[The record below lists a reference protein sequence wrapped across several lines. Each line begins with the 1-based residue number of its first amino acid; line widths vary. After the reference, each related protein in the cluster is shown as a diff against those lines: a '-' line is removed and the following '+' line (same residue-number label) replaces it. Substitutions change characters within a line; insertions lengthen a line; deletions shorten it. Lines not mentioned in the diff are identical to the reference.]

1 MFAFLALIIYAPLPL
16 AGRNA
21 WSLGVLAAATWSVLV
36 LAALYSALHKGNLA
50 RQLVAVRWPIACL
63 AGFCSWVAVQ
73 LLQLEPALRGWFP
86 GTAAAAGPISTDPTS
101 TRLYLLTALTH
112 LGGFLATLLL
122 VQGRRRLLALAAALV
137 LSGLIQ
143 SMLAVGLLAYGQEY
157 VYLGEA
163 FVPDRALGTFT
174 NSDHLANYLA
184 LCLSVG
190 LGLLIARFEP
200 QAPARNRTEQWLRLL
215 KFMMS
220 TKMLLRLMLIV
231 MVIALV
237 LTRSRMGNFAFFT
250 SMLLVGAMLAW
261 RSPQLRRPAIWLVAS
276 LIVVD
281 VLVVGQWI
289 GLDRV
294 MQRLENTA
302 ITDEGKPAARA
313 EETLEQRQAGARDA
327 LAMIRQRPVSGYGGG
342 TFYAVFPAFKGP
354 AAYGGNYD
362 HTHNDYVEI
371 AADTGLVGLALLMAA
386 VALSAARIARL
397 MDDGEPRH
405 HRGLATGLA
414 MAVCVMVMHAMV
426 DFPLQIPANALT
438 FTVLLAAA
446 WSMKPRRDDSVSKRP
461 PADRT
466 AELHL
471 AT

>member
-1 MFAFLALIIYAPLPL
+1 M
-16 AGRNA
+16 
-21 WSLGVLAAATWSVLV
+21 ATWGLLV
-36 LAALYSALHKGNLA
+36 LAAVYRALHQRDLA
-50 RQLVAVRWPIACL
+50 RGLAAAGWPIACL
-63 AGFCSWVAVQ
+63 AAFCGWVGVQ
-73 LLQLEPALRGWFP
+73 LLQLEPAFRSWFT
-86 GTAAAAGPISTDPTS
+86 GTASTAGPISVDPTS
-101 TRLYLLTALTH
+101 TRVFLLTALTH

-137 LSGLIQ
+137 VSGLFQ
-143 SMLAVGLLAYGQEY
+143 STVAVGLLAYGQEY

-174 NSDHLANYLA
+174 NTDHLANYLA

-200 QAPARNRTEQWLRLL
+200 QTPARNRTEQWLRLL
-215 KFMMS
+215 KFVMS

-237 LTRSRMGNFAFFT
+237 LTRSRMGNLAFFT
-250 SMLLVGAMLAW
+250 SLLLVGALLAW
-261 RSPQLRRPAIWLVAS
+261 RSPQLRRPAMWLVGS

-281 VLVVGQWI
+281 VVVVGQWV

-294 MQRLENTA
+294 VQRLENTA
-302 ITDEGKPAARA
+302 ITDEGRPASRG
-313 EETLEQRQAGARDA
+313 EETFEQRQAGARDA
-327 LAMIRQRPVSGYGGG
+327 LAMIRQRPLAGFGGG

-354 AAYGGNYD
+354 AAYGGSYD

-371 AADTGLVGLALLMAA
+371 AADTGLVGLALLMAV
-386 VALSAARIARL
+386 VALSARRIARL

-414 MAVCVMVMHAMV
+414 MAVCVMVMHSLV
-426 DFPLQIPANALT
+426 DFSLQVPANALT

-446 WSMKPRRDDSVSKRP
+446 WSMKPRRRRAVSRRS
-461 PADRT
+461 PADRP